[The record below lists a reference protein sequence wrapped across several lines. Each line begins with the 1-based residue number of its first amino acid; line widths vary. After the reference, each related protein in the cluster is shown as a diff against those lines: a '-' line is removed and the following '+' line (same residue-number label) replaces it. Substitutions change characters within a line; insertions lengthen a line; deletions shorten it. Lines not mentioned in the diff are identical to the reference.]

1 MVHQFRPLTQRDGD
15 ILQAVYCYQYLTVQ
29 QITRLF
35 FSVHSQRSQNH
46 AGQYLKRLAEAQWLV
61 RFPLP
66 ATQKGNR
73 AYVYTLAYKGVK
85 YLHTLGFDV
94 SLSYRQAKPAPSYQ
108 HMQHT
113 LCLNDVLIAAALLTR
128 RVPSVVLAD
137 MQHEWMLKQKPLH
150 VPSPDTPGEN
160 RKPTGWQVTTVIPDA
175 WLDFRLSLN
184 GITYQTAVWL
194 ELDRGSEEQKQFR
207 RKVRGLYHA
216 SCSETYRQEFGAQT
230 IIIAFATTAG
240 EKRREQ
246 LRQWTKQE
254 LSLLQTIADA
264 DLLLFTS
271 LPPTD
276 DLDPEWLFLSPVWLT
291 PLTNTPVP
299 LLDLSEPET
308 S

>member
-1 MVHQFRPLTQRDGD
+1 MTHQALTLSERDEQ
-15 ILQAVYCYQYLTVQ
+15 ILQAVYTYQYLTLA

-35 FSVHSQRSQNH
+35 FSARSQRSKNH
-46 AGQYLKRLAEAQWLV
+46 AGQYVKRLAEAQWLV

-66 ATQKGNR
+66 STQKGNR
-73 AYVYTLAYKGVK
+73 AYVYTLAYKGLK

-94 SLSYRQAKPAPSYQ
+94 SPSSRQAKPAPSYQ

-113 LCLNDVLIAAALLTR
+113 LCLNDVLIAAALLPR
-128 RVPSVVLAD
+128 RVPTVLLCD
-137 MQHEWMLKQKPLH
+137 MQHEWILKQKPLH
-150 VPSPDTPGEN
+150 VPSPDTPGN
-160 RKPTGWQVTTVIPDA
+160 GRMHSGWQLTSVIPDA
-175 WLDFRLSLN
+175 WLDFRLCLN

-216 SCSETYRQEFGAQT
+216 SRSETYRQEFDAQN

-254 LSLLQTIADA
+254 LSVLGKISDA

-271 LPPTD
+271 LPPTG

-299 LLDLSEPET
+299 LLDLSEVET

>member
-1 MVHQFRPLTQRDGD
+1 MTDQALTLSERDGH
-15 ILQAVYCYQYLTVQ
+15 ILQAVYTYQYLTLA

-35 FSVHSQRSQNH
+35 FSARSQRSKNH
-46 AGQYLKRLAEAQWLV
+46 AGQYVKRLAEEQWLI

-66 ATQKGNR
+66 STHKGNR
-73 AYVYTLAYKGVK
+73 AYVYTLGYMGLK
-85 YLHTLGFDV
+85 YLHSLGFDA
-94 SLSYRQAKPAPSYQ
+94 SPSCRKTKPAPSYQ

-113 LCLNDVLIAAALLTR
+113 LCLNDVLIAAELLPK
-128 RVPSVVLAD
+128 RVPSVMLAD
-137 MQHEWMLKQKPLH
+137 MQHEWILKQKPLH
-150 VPSPDTPGEN
+150 VSPADIPGN
-160 RKPTGWQVTTVIPDA
+160 GGRPTGTQMTTVIPDA
-175 WLDFRLSLN
+175 WLDFRLSLS

-194 ELDRGSEEQKQFR
+194 ELDRGTEEQKQFR
-207 RKVRGLYHA
+207 RKVRGLYDA
-216 SCSETYRQEFGAQT
+216 SLSETYRQEFGAQN

-246 LRQWTKQE
+246 MRQWTRQE
-254 LSLLQTIADA
+254 LSVLQKISDA

-271 LPPTD
+271 LPQTY
-276 DLDPEWLFLSPVWLT
+276 DLDPEWLFLSPVWTT